1 MRAQSQ
7 NRGGERETHRWQR
20 SPLMPLVV
28 QKHLPL
34 LGLHML
40 AWPLHLQAE
49 PKTRNMETV
58 LKKHL
63 NKTTFLQQHFLPVVL
78 NNNPL
83 QETQHV
89 PLHVTDMMFF
99 LYDPAV
105 TGWMFLA
112 SQAAVRCSQFASPD
126 IYWFCLSPFESN
138 NKELLGFRSVGLD
151 SVYRSITNT
160 TKTIPIPRQYFIWY
174 LALFTTPDCT
184 GSSCCGCGPII
195 SCIKSKSACG
205 DWLRAKPHIEQ
216 HHQPQRGPHTHKC
229 SSLHRTTINCVCNT
243 TLQRGDSLFLRRK
256 DGKGKKLCP
265 PIQMLSSGAA

>member
-7 NRGGERETHRWQR
+7 NRGGECETHRWQR

-49 PKTRNMETV
+49 PKTRNTETV
-58 LKKHL
+58 TNL
-63 NKTTFLQQHFLPVVL
+63 NTSIKQHFLPVVL

-89 PLHVTDMMFF
+89 PLHVTDMMIS

-112 SQAAVRCSQFASPD
+112 SQDAVRCSQFASPD

-138 NKELLGFRSVGLD
+138 NKELVGFRSVGLD

-160 TKTIPIPRQYFIWY
+160 TKTIPIPRQYFI
-174 LALFTTPDCT
+174 
-184 GSSCCGCGPII
+184 
-195 SCIKSKSACG
+195 
-205 DWLRAKPHIEQ
+205 
-216 HHQPQRGPHTHKC
+216 
-229 SSLHRTTINCVCNT
+229 
-243 TLQRGDSLFLRRK
+243 
-256 DGKGKKLCP
+256 
-265 PIQMLSSGAA
+265 

>member
-7 NRGGERETHRWQR
+7 NRGGECETHRWQR

-49 PKTRNMETV
+49 PKTRNTETV
-58 LKKHL
+58 TNL
-63 NKTTFLQQHFLPVVL
+63 NTSIKQLFFTCSSKQQPSAGELNMFPYMWQIWWFPCMHF
-78 NNNPL
+78 
-83 QETQHV
+83 
-89 PLHVTDMMFF
+89 
-99 LYDPAV
+99 DPAV

-112 SQAAVRCSQFASPD
+112 SQDAVRCSQFASPD

-138 NKELLGFRSVGLD
+138 NKELVGFRSVGLD

-160 TKTIPIPRQYFIWY
+160 TKTIPIPRQYVIWY

-184 GSSCCGCGPII
+184 GSSCCGCGPVI
-195 SCIKSKSACG
+195 SCIKSKNACG
-205 DWLRAKPHIEQ
+205 DWLRAKPHIER
-216 HHQPQRGPHTHKC
+216 HPQPQIGPNTHKC

-243 TLQRGDSLFLRRK
+243 TLQRGNSLFLRRK